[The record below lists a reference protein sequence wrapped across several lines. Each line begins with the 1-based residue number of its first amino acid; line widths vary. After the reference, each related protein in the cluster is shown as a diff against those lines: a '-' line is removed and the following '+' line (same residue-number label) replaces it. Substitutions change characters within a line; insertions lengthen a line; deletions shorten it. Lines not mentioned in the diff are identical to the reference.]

1 MCETWHNK
9 CNAFIDK
16 EFINVFISEYQLSKQ
31 LESQVKNEE
40 IINRS
45 IKSLMKYPI
54 KFEIEKVVF
63 MLIKLNK
70 VKEVILLLCT
80 RFLFIQE
87 YEKEENKLAST
98 RDIPIRKEFDTYREK
113 ENECVLPILEILT
126 QIFNAYVIKLKNDSG
141 TLEYFSNILDKSNV
155 QDITIYDYLKNEILD
170 KKDANTLIKM
180 KSDFIKEI
188 LMHDSEG
195 LHNTILTWMI
205 DKELYDDLENVDSPY
220 YDKFVE
226 KIENQGK
233 LNISQISL
241 VSKYLLKTRKLNR
254 LIHFLVP
261 IIWAD
266 TQDDN
271 SRIQGE

>member
-70 VKEVILLLCT
+70 VKEVVLLLCT

-155 QDITIYDYLKNEILD
+155 QDITIYDYLKNEILE

-241 VSKYLLKTRKLNR
+241 VSKYLLKTRKFNR